1 MSEYEINESQLYNK
15 QSVDG
20 HAAVL
25 KARKEPDPVTTPK
38 ELSGPRSEQMEVD
51 TQHFFEI
58 ITHHYTQ
65 ITNLANFRLQIA
77 VRLHHNFREI
87 PKREMFTF
95 TVCHPIT
102 KCNQTSLKAYK

>member
-1 MSEYEINESQLYNK
+1 MSEYKINDSQLYNK
-15 QSVDG
+15 QIVDG
-20 HAAVL
+20 HAAFL

-38 ELSGPRSEQMEVD
+38 ELSGPRSKQMEAD

-87 PKREMFTF
+87 TKTEMFTL